1 VDHIPFG
8 WHFGVPI
15 GAESE
20 TGGEPVAFGQ
30 LFEVG
35 EQFSSRGE
43 LAPLAHDHERKQ
55 HERESPLKTKTESC
69 GLRVVDGEKEKREER
84 KKKKEMELKIIYKL
98 TNWNHFSFGFQIL

>member
-1 VDHIPFG
+1 MDHIPFG

-20 TGGEPVAFGQ
+20 TGGERVAFGQ

-55 HERESPLKTKTESC
+55 HERESPLKTETESC
-69 GLRVVDGEKEKREER
+69 GLRVVDGEKEKRER
-84 KKKKEMELKIIYKL
+84 RRRR
-98 TNWNHFSFGFQIL
+98 WS